1 MTLSSTNKQHSLAPK
16 SRSRRHRLDDDAP
29 TSDNSNTAAPLS
41 ATTLTSKSSSSSSSV
56 ADAKAKFVSSV
67 SRGIAVLM
75 GEFGYSRERATT
87 ALLREIA
94 RSGGD
99 AATIMGHAP
108 TEQEVSLL

>member
-29 TSDNSNTAAPLS
+29 TSDNSNTAA
-41 ATTLTSKSSSSSSSV
+41 ATTLTSKSSNSSSV

-99 AATIMGHAP
+99 AATIMSHAP